1 MTRPN
6 SNSSLRGCKVL
17 LIEDERV
24 IRELIYRLLQS
35 AGVRDI
41 VDCASAEAAWENLVG
56 PAAKIFHA
64 VITDINLPGASG
76 ITLLKNLRGLPGQ
89 RAKTL
94 PVIILSGD
102 SQLST
107 YKKFDRLNISS
118 YLIKPVS
125 ADLLKCALE
134 KAIGVVRLPVP
145 AVQSASTKGPTTP
158 EAETSVH
165 TFLTT

>member
-1 MTRPN
+1 MTRQSINTP
-6 SNSSLRGCKVL
+6 LRGCKVL

-41 VDCASAEAAWENLVG
+41 VDCASAEAAWEKLVG
-56 PAAKIFHA
+56 PAAQIFHA

-76 ITLLKNLRGLPGQ
+76 ITFLKNLRGLPGQ

-134 KAIGVVRLPVP
+134 KAIGITRPPAP
-145 AVQSASTKGPTTP
+145 AVQSASTKGATTP
-158 EAETSVH
+158 ESETPVH